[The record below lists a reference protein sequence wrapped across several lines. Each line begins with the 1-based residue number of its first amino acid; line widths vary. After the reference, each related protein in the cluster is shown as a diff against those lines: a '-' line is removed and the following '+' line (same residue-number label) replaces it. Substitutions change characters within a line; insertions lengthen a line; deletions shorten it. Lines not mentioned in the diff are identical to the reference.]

1 MFLTL
6 PTLTTMLAWFKSLQL
21 HPQNETQ
28 TEGAEWDN
36 LLGEINKLHHINL
49 LNL

>member
-6 PTLTTMLAWFKSLQL
+6 PTLTTMLAWFKSLQPL
-21 HPQNETQ
+21 HQNETQ
-28 TEGAEWDN
+28 TEGAEGDN
-36 LLGEINKLHHINL
+36 PLGKINKLHHMNL